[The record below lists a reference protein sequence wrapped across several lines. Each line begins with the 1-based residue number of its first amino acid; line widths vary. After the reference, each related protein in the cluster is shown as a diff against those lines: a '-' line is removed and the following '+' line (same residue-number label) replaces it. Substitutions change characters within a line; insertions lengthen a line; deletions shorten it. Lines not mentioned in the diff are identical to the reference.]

1 MIRKRSFVFGILKT
15 LFSLHSQCKLVDF
28 KSEAVAQRVRF
39 NVEFEFIAAENPLY
53 QIKHLSLDEVYKNAG
68 INPETIQDA
77 FINDIQVQ
85 IIDDNA
91 ATDTLTGVVSL
102 KIMTPI
108 IPPDTLLNFQNII
121 LSPASNVV
129 FSLSAENSPLAIDYV
144 GQEKLKSLLT
154 RTEPPV
160 IVFFF
165 EGAVESPPVNIQVSI
180 KFDVQIKMKS

>member
-1 MIRKRSFVFGILKT
+1 MIKKRSFIFFILIT

-28 KSEAVAQRVRF
+28 KSETVTQKVRF
-39 NVEFEFIAAENPLY
+39 NIEFEFVAAENPLY
-53 QIKHLSLDEVYKNAG
+53 QIKHISFDEVYKITG
-68 INPETIQDA
+68 INPATIQNA

-85 IIDDNA
+85 VIGDNA
-91 ATDTLTGVVSL
+91 AADTLTGAVSF

-108 IPPDTLLNFQNII
+108 IPPDTLLKFQNII

-129 FSLSAENSPLAIDYV
+129 FSLSSENSPLAIDYV
-144 GQEKLKSLLT
+144 GLEKLKSLLT

-165 EGAVESPPVNIQVSI
+165 EGAVESPPVNIQISI
-180 KFDVQIKMKS
+180 KVGVQIELKS